1 MIEQFPA
8 EQTSVLSAAPKKRT
22 TWPLLVGAPL
32 LALAMAAPVWNS
44 AAAVADVA
52 ATPTFAFAS
61 PAREQVTSSQRNAIQ
76 SAQDYLEISAFSR
89 SGLIEQLEYEGY
101 STEDA
106 TFAVDSL
113 NTDWNEQAARSAK
126 QYLELSSFSRTGLI
140 EQLEYEGF
148 TREQAVYGVDAAY

>member
-8 EQTSVLSAAPKKRT
+8 KQPSALSAAPRKRAF
-22 TWPLLVGAPL
+22 WPLLIGAPI
-32 LALAMAAPVWNS
+32 LALAMAVPVWNS
-44 AAAVADVA
+44 GAAVAEVA
-52 ATPTFAFAS
+52 ATPTFEFSS

-76 SAQDYLEISAFSR
+76 SAKDYLEISAFSR

-126 QYLELSSFSRTGLI
+126 EYLKLTSFSRTGLI

-148 TREQAVYGVDAAY
+148 TRAQAEYGVNAAY